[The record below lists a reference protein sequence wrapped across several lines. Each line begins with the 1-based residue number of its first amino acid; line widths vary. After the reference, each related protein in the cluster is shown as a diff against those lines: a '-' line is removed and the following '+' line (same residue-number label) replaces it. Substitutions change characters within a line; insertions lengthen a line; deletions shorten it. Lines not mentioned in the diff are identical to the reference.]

1 MAAYVSRTL
10 ACSDCTTCVLV
21 GGKDKR
27 PPFTHCA
34 LKLVNRL
41 ARQANAVSVTTAT
54 KQGIPFQPLRW
65 CAVLFAAVGP
75 FVHGVLTCTSAPQCS
90 GANKNHNN
98 KQPGCS
104 IYIHIYIYI
113 HKYKYI
119 NTCTCVCMLEYI
131 CESMSHFISVSAT
144 KLK

>member
-1 MAAYVSRTL
+1 MAAYVSQTL

-104 IYIHIYIYI
+104 IYIHIYIIYI
-113 HKYKYI
+113 HIHTHTARIKVRAAA
-119 NTCTCVCMLEYI
+119 TG
-131 CESMSHFISVSAT
+131 VSSSLGR
-144 KLK
+144 KRKKK